1 MSKDSYLILYN
12 RAKEAKPYQP
22 TATWCANARY
32 QTNELL
38 HPKIK
43 SKFIPDDTLC
53 TKREFIKD
61 NFYLASP
68 QGLEP

>member
-38 HPKIK
+38 N
-43 SKFIPDDTLC
+43 SKTKLKYIPDEILI
-53 TKREFIKD
+53 TKRDFIKD
-61 NFYLASP
+61 NF
-68 QGLEP
+68 

>member
-1 MSKDSYLILYN
+1 MSENNYLLLYAL
-12 RAKEAKPYQP
+12 AKGTGPYQP

-43 SKFIPDDTLC
+43 SKFIPDDTLY
-53 TKREFIKD
+53 TKREFIKN
-61 NFYLASP
+61 NF
-68 QGLEP
+68 